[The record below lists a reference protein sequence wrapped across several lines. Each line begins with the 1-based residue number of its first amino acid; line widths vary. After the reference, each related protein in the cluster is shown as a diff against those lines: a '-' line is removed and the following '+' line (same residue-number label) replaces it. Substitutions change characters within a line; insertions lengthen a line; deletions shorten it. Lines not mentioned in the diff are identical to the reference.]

1 MSKESALYFQQATET
16 LLLDI
21 GKCSDALESLLRKPD
36 LATLVDE
43 SNTLGG
49 RVTVMEPLVLQ
60 VELKRLLNKIKDIEL
75 ISEVQQHDPN
85 RDRTGDTGQNWYAMV
100 KGQRPSVAA
109 IKELR
114 SAIRNQNGHAVFDVA
129 DAKRILELVEEGFI

>member
-1 MSKESALYFQQATET
+1 MSKENALYFQQTTEA

-21 GKCSDALESLLRKPD
+21 GKCSDALESLLRNPD
-36 LATLVDE
+36 LATLVDD
-43 SNTLGG
+43 SNALGG
-49 RVTVMEPLVLQ
+49 RVTVMEPMVLQ

-75 ISEVQQHDPN
+75 ISEVQQHDPK
-85 RDRTGDTGQNWYAMV
+85 RELTGDSGQNWYAMV

-114 SAIRNQNGHAVFDVA
+114 SAVRNKNGHAVFDVA

>member
-1 MSKESALYFQQATET
+1 MSKENALYFQQTTET

-36 LATLVDE
+36 LAALVDE
-43 SNTLGG
+43 SNALGG
-49 RVTVMEPLVLQ
+49 RVTVMEPMVLQ

-75 ISEVQQHDPN
+75 ISEVQQHDPK
-85 RDRTGDTGQNWYAMV
+85 RERTGDTGQNWYTMV